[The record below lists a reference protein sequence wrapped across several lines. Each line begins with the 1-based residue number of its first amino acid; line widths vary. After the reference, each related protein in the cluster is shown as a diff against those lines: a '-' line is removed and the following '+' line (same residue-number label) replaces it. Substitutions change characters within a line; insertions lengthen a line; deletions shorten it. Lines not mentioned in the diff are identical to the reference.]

1 MGLIDYWHIARRRW
15 LIIASVLLL
24 CVLAAVGYAQ
34 SLPTTYVASS
44 SMYVTMATGTSVN
57 DSYQGGL
64 AAQQRV
70 RSYVDLANSATLA
83 KRTIDDLGLKMSIG
97 DLQGKIAATSPPA
110 TTMINVSVTDSTPT
124 RARDIAN
131 GVVAQFRRLIGE
143 LETIEVGAAPA
154 ARVEVI
160 DRAELPTGPTGPQ
173 TTRLLVLGLLAGLGL
188 GCLAAFVRDRTD
200 RTLRTSNEL
209 EAVLA
214 VPILGI
220 IDAGRPGAEDE
231 TRRLRTRLLRNGDAA
246 AIMLTSLTTKSES
259 DVTMAL
265 AKSFADT
272 GRHVVLVDAD
282 TSNAGRLQPY
292 TSDQSP
298 GLARVLRGSA
308 QVPESVTWWQ
318 QTGVSVLPLGDADP
332 QTSDLLASD
341 RFSAVIA
348 KLRTDFDHVI
358 VQVAPITDA
367 ADAIALA
374 ALFDQTLAVVQLGS
388 TSSAQVRGALATFG
402 DTALTGVV
410 AHSVPSS
417 RLQRLMGRP

>member
-15 LIIASVLLL
+15 LIIAGALLL
-24 CVLAAVGYAQ
+24 CGLAATGYAQ

-83 KRTIDDLGLKMSIG
+83 KRTIDDLSLKMSIG
-97 DLQGKIAATSPPA
+97 DLQDKITATSPPA
-110 TTMINVSVTDSTPT
+110 TTMIIISVSDSTPT

-131 GVVAQFRRLIGE
+131 TVVAQFRRLIGE

-173 TTRLLVLGLLAGLGL
+173 TTRLLVLGVLAGLGL
-188 GCLAAFVRDRTD
+188 GCLAAYVRDRTD
-200 RTLRTSNEL
+200 RTLRTSNDL
-209 EAVLA
+209 EAVLP
-214 VPILGI
+214 VPILAI
-220 IDAGRPGAEDE
+220 IDAGRPGADDE

-246 AIMLTSLTTKSES
+246 TVMLTSLSARSES

-272 GRHVVLVDAD
+272 GRHVVLIDAD
-282 TSNAGRLQPY
+282 TSNAGRMQPY
-292 TSDQSP
+292 SSEQSP

-308 QVPESVTWWQ
+308 QVPDALTWWQ
-318 QTGVSVLPLGDADP
+318 QTGVTVLPLGDADP
-332 QTSDLLASD
+332 QTSDLLASQ
-341 RFSAVIA
+341 RFAAVLA

-358 VQVAPITDA
+358 VQAAPITHA

-374 ALFDQTLAVVQLGS
+374 PLCEQTLAVVQLGT

-402 DTALTGVV
+402 DSKLTGVV